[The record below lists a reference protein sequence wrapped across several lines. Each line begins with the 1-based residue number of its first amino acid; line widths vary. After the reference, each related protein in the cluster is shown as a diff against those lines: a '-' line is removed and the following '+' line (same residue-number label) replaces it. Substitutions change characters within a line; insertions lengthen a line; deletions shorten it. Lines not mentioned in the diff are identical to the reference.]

1 MAARS
6 QQSAIPTSEWQQI
19 IVTSVAPEVGL
30 EGVYTDLVKWE
41 RITLDHKLMTDS
53 GEKIGLS
60 FPHGSRNR
68 RTHTSTQK
76 AFYSTDINGGSDR
89 ALHNRREI
97 RWIAGLGNGGE
108 RPSRKSWS
116 Q

>member
-41 RITLDHKLMTDS
+41 RITLDHLLMTDS
-53 GEKIGLS
+53 GEKIFS
-60 FPHGSRNR
+60 AWISE
-68 RTHTSTQK
+68 
-76 AFYSTDINGGSDR
+76 STDAHINAEGILFYGYQWWLGQS
-89 ALHNRREI
+89 
-97 RWIAGLGNGGE
+97 IA
-108 RPSRKSWS
+108 
-116 Q
+116 

>member
-41 RITLDHKLMTDS
+41 
-53 GEKIGLS
+53 G
-60 FPHGSRNR
+60 GSRL
-68 RTHTSTQK
+68 T
-76 AFYSTDINGGSDR
+76 IC
-89 ALHNRREI
+89 
-97 RWIAGLGNGGE
+97 
-108 RPSRKSWS
+108 
-116 Q
+116 